1 MPPEIRDRI
10 EGATGGATGA
20 VGGVVNTAGG
30 AVKGVADTA
39 GDTLRRHLSFS
50 RLSSLQLQLVP
61 SQARHR
67 TGLRLKSGY
76 QG

>member
-10 EGATGGATGA
+10 EGATSGATGA

-39 GDTLRRHLSFS
+39 GDTVCTSFFLPILSDS
-50 RLSSLQLQLVP
+50 RLLELGP
-61 SQARHR
+61 
-67 TGLRLKSGY
+67 
-76 QG
+76 